1 MKKVLLFFICLF
13 IAGSAFAQKEY
24 KGDGPDDYLRLIPLG
39 ATVALKACG
48 VQSRDDWQHLL
59 LNAGVSTLIT
69 AATTYTLKNTIHDTR
84 PDGTDRHA
92 FPSGHASIAFS
103 GAHVLF
109 KEYKDVS
116 PWIGIGG
123 YAVATAVSCDRV
135 RRNRHHWDDVVAGAA
150 IGILSTEFSYW
161 LGNKLWPSN
170 KENLQVS
177 LTPSSLHLS
186 FPLFSGAEKRG
197 KRDIHLPPSPPYM
210 EGLN

>member
-1 MKKVLLFFICLF
+1 MKRLLSIIVC
-13 IAGSAFAQKEY
+13 IVISSSAFAQKEY
-24 KGDGPDDYLRLIPLG
+24 KGDGPDDYLRLVPLG

-92 FPSGHASIAFS
+92 FPSGHAAIAFS
-103 GAHVLF
+103 GAHVLY

-135 RRNRHHWDDVVAGAA
+135 RRNRHRWDDVAAGAA
-150 IGILSTEFSYW
+150 IGILSTELSYW
-161 LGNKLWPSN
+161 LGSKLWPNN

-177 LTPSSLHLS
+177 FTPTALQIQYKL
-186 FPLFSGAEKRG
+186 
-197 KRDIHLPPSPPYM
+197 
-210 EGLN
+210 

>member
-1 MKKVLLFFICLF
+1 MNKVLLFFICLF

-59 LNAGVSTLIT
+59 LNAGVSTLVS

-92 FPSGHASIAFS
+92 FPSGHAAIAFS
-103 GAHVLF
+103 GAHVLY

-123 YAVATAVSCDRV
+123 YAVATAVSLDRI
-135 RRNRHHWDDVVAGAA
+135 RRNRHRWDDVAAGAA
-150 IGILSTEFSYW
+150 IGIASTELSYW
-161 LGNKLWPSN
+161 LGSKLWPSN

-177 LTPSSLHLS
+177 LTPSSLQFS
-186 FPLFSGAEKRG
+186 F
-197 KRDIHLPPSPPYM
+197 IPSF
-210 EGLN
+210 LWRR

>member
-1 MKKVLLFFICLF
+1 MKINKAVLTTFAFIFL
-13 IAGSAFAQKEY
+13 AGSAFAQKEY
-24 KGDGPDDYLRLIPLG
+24 KGDGPDDYLRLVPLG

-92 FPSGHASIAFS
+92 FPSGHAAIAFS
-103 GAHVLF
+103 GAHVLY

-135 RRNRHHWDDVVAGAA
+135 RRNRHRWDDVAAGAA
-150 IGILSTEFSYW
+150 IGILSTELSYW
-161 LGNKLWPSN
+161 LGSKLWPNN

-177 LTPSSLHLS
+177 VTPTALQIQYKL
-186 FPLFSGAEKRG
+186 
-197 KRDIHLPPSPPYM
+197 
-210 EGLN
+210 

>member
-1 MKKVLLFFICLF
+1 MKINKAVLTTFAFIFL
-13 IAGSAFAQKEY
+13 AGSAFAQKEY
-24 KGDGPDDYLRLIPLG
+24 KGDGPDDYLRLVPLG
-39 ATVALKACG
+39 ATVALKVCG

-59 LNAGVSTLIT
+59 LNAGVSTLIS

-92 FPSGHASIAFS
+92 FPSGHAAIAFS

-135 RRNRHHWDDVVAGAA
+135 RRNRHRWDDVAAGAA
-150 IGILSTEFSYW
+150 IGILSTELSYW
-161 LGNKLWPSN
+161 LGSKLWPNN

-177 LTPSSLHLS
+177 VTPSSLQLT
-186 FPLFSGAEKRG
+186 FNYPL
-197 KRDIHLPPSPPYM
+197 
-210 EGLN
+210 

>member
-1 MKKVLLFFICLF
+1 MKINKAVLTTFAFIFL
-13 IAGSAFAQKEY
+13 AGSAFAQKEY
-24 KGDGPDDYLRLIPLG
+24 KGDGPDDYLRLVPLG
-39 ATVALKACG
+39 ATVVLKACG
-48 VQSRDDWQHLL
+48 VQSKDDWQHLL

-92 FPSGHASIAFS
+92 FPSGHAAIAFS

-135 RRNRHHWDDVVAGAA
+135 FRNRHRWDDVAAGAA
-150 IGILSTEFSYW
+150 IGILSTELSYW
-161 LGNKLWPSN
+161 LGSKLWPNN

-177 LTPSSLHLS
+177 VTPTALQIQYKL
-186 FPLFSGAEKRG
+186 
-197 KRDIHLPPSPPYM
+197 
-210 EGLN
+210 

>member
-1 MKKVLLFFICLF
+1 MKINKALF
-13 IAGSAFAQKEY
+13 ITFAFFFLANSAFAQKEY

-59 LNAGVSTLIT
+59 LNAGVSTLVS
-69 AATTYTLKNTIHDTR
+69 AAATYTLKNTIHDTR

-103 GAHVLF
+103 GAHVLY

-123 YAVATAVSCDRV
+123 YAVATAVSLDRI
-135 RRNRHHWDDVVAGAA
+135 RRNRHRWDDVAAGAA
-150 IGILSTEFSYW
+150 IGIASTELSYW
-161 LGNKLWPSN
+161 LGSKLWPSN

-177 LTPSSLHLS
+177 LTPSSLQLS
-186 FPLFSGAEKRG
+186 F
-197 KRDIHLPPSPPYM
+197 IPSF
-210 EGLN
+210 LWRR

>member
-1 MKKVLLFFICLF
+1 MKINKAVLTTFSFIFL
-13 IAGSAFAQKEY
+13 AGSVYAQKEY

-39 ATVALKACG
+39 ATVALKVCG

-92 FPSGHASIAFS
+92 FPSGHAAIAFS

-135 RRNRHHWDDVVAGAA
+135 RRNRHRWDDVAAGAA
-150 IGILSTEFSYW
+150 IGILSTELSYW
-161 LGNKLWPSN
+161 LGSKLWPNN

-177 LTPSSLHLS
+177 VTPSSLQLTFNH
-186 FPLFSGAEKRG
+186 PL
-197 KRDIHLPPSPPYM
+197 
-210 EGLN
+210 

>member
-1 MKKVLLFFICLF
+1 MNKVILFFICLF

-59 LNAGVSTLIT
+59 LNAGVSTLVS

-92 FPSGHASIAFS
+92 FPSGHAAIAFS
-103 GAHVLF
+103 GAHVLY

-123 YAVATAVSCDRV
+123 YAVATAVSLDRI
-135 RRNRHHWDDVVAGAA
+135 RRNRHRWDDVAAGAA
-150 IGILSTEFSYW
+150 IGIASTELSYW
-161 LGNKLWPSN
+161 LGSKLWPSN

-177 LTPSSLHLS
+177 LTPSSLQFS
-186 FPLFSGAEKRG
+186 F
-197 KRDIHLPPSPPYM
+197 IPSF
-210 EGLN
+210 LWRR

>member
-1 MKKVLLFFICLF
+1 MKRLLSIIVC
-13 IAGSAFAQKEY
+13 IVISCSAFAQKEY
-24 KGDGPDDYLRLIPLG
+24 KGDGPDDYLRLVPLG
-39 ATVALKACG
+39 ATVALKVCG

-92 FPSGHASIAFS
+92 FPSGHAAIAFS

-123 YAVATAVSCDRV
+123 YAVATAVSYDRV
-135 RRNRHHWDDVVAGAA
+135 RRNRHRWDDVAAGAA
-150 IGILSTEFSYW
+150 IGILSTELSYW
-161 LGNKLWPSN
+161 LGSKLWPNN

-177 LTPSSLHLS
+177 VTPSSLQLT
-186 FPLFSGAEKRG
+186 FNYPL
-197 KRDIHLPPSPPYM
+197 
-210 EGLN
+210 

>member
-1 MKKVLLFFICLF
+1 MKINKAVLTTFAFIFL
-13 IAGSAFAQKEY
+13 AGSAFAQKEY
-24 KGDGPDDYLRLIPLG
+24 KGDGPDDYLRLVPLG

-92 FPSGHASIAFS
+92 FPSGHAAIAFS

-135 RRNRHHWDDVVAGAA
+135 RRNRHRWDDVAAGAA
-150 IGILSTEFSYW
+150 IGILSTELSYW
-161 LGNKLWPSN
+161 LGSKLWPNN

-177 LTPSSLHLS
+177 LTPSSLQLTYN
-186 FPLFSGAEKRG
+186 L
-197 KRDIHLPPSPPYM
+197 
-210 EGLN
+210 

>member
-1 MKKVLLFFICLF
+1 MKINKAVLTTFAFIFL
-13 IAGSAFAQKEY
+13 AGSAFAQKEY
-24 KGDGPDDYLRLIPLG
+24 KGDGPDDYLRLVPLG
-39 ATVALKACG
+39 ATVVLKACG
-48 VQSRDDWQHLL
+48 VKSRDDWQHLL

-92 FPSGHASIAFS
+92 FPSGHAAIAFS

-123 YAVATAVSCDRV
+123 YAVATAVSCDRAL
-135 RRNRHHWDDVVAGAA
+135 RNRHRWDDVAAGAA
-150 IGILSTEFSYW
+150 IGILSTELSYW
-161 LGNKLWPSN
+161 LGSKLWPNN

-177 LTPSSLHLS
+177 VTPSSLQLTYN
-186 FPLFSGAEKRG
+186 L
-197 KRDIHLPPSPPYM
+197 
-210 EGLN
+210 

>member
-1 MKKVLLFFICLF
+1 MKINKAVLTTFAFIFL
-13 IAGSAFAQKEY
+13 AGSAFAQKEY
-24 KGDGPDDYLRLIPLG
+24 KGDGPDDYLRLVPLG

-92 FPSGHASIAFS
+92 FPSGHAAIAFS

-135 RRNRHHWDDVVAGAA
+135 LHNRHRWDDVAAGAA
-150 IGILSTEFSYW
+150 IGILSTELSYW
-161 LGNKLWPSN
+161 LGSKLWPNN

-177 LTPSSLHLS
+177 VTPSSLQLTFNH
-186 FPLFSGAEKRG
+186 PL
-197 KRDIHLPPSPPYM
+197 
-210 EGLN
+210 

>member
-1 MKKVLLFFICLF
+1 MKRLLSIIVC
-13 IAGSAFAQKEY
+13 IVISCSAFAQKEY
-24 KGDGPDDYLRLIPLG
+24 KGDGPDDYLRLVPLG
-39 ATVALKACG
+39 ATVVLKACG

-92 FPSGHASIAFS
+92 FPSGHAAIAFS

-135 RRNRHHWDDVVAGAA
+135 RRNRHRWDDVAAGAA
-150 IGILSTEFSYW
+150 IGILSTELSYW
-161 LGNKLWPSN
+161 LGSKLWPNN
-170 KENLQVS
+170 KESLQVS
-177 LTPSSLHLS
+177 VTPSSLQLTFNH
-186 FPLFSGAEKRG
+186 PL
-197 KRDIHLPPSPPYM
+197 
-210 EGLN
+210 

>member
-1 MKKVLLFFICLF
+1 MKINKAVLTTFAFIFL
-13 IAGSAFAQKEY
+13 AGSAFAQKEY

-39 ATVALKACG
+39 ATVVLKACG

-92 FPSGHASIAFS
+92 FPSGHAAIAFS

-109 KEYKDVS
+109 KEYKGVS

-135 RRNRHHWDDVVAGAA
+135 FRNRHHWDDVAAGAA
-150 IGILSTEFSYW
+150 IGILSTELSYW
-161 LGNKLWPSN
+161 LGSKLWPNN

-177 LTPSSLHLS
+177 VTPSSLQ
-186 FPLFSGAEKRG
+186 
-197 KRDIHLPPSPPYM
+197 IHYKL
-210 EGLN
+210 

>member
-1 MKKVLLFFICLF
+1 MKRLLSIIVC
-13 IAGSAFAQKEY
+13 IVISSSAFAQKEY
-24 KGDGPDDYLRLIPLG
+24 KGDGPDDYLRLVPLG

-92 FPSGHASIAFS
+92 FPSGHAAIAFS
-103 GAHVLF
+103 GAHVLY

-135 RRNRHHWDDVVAGAA
+135 LRNRHRWDDVAAGAA
-150 IGILSTEFSYW
+150 IGILSTELSYW
-161 LGNKLWPSN
+161 LGSKLWPNN

-177 LTPSSLHLS
+177 LTPSSLQLTFNH
-186 FPLFSGAEKRG
+186 PL
-197 KRDIHLPPSPPYM
+197 
-210 EGLN
+210 

>member
-1 MKKVLLFFICLF
+1 M
-13 IAGSAFAQKEY
+13 
-24 KGDGPDDYLRLIPLG
+24 
-39 ATVALKACG
+39 
-48 VQSRDDWQHLL
+48 QSRDDWQHLL

-92 FPSGHASIAFS
+92 FPSGHAAIAFS

-135 RRNRHHWDDVVAGAA
+135 LRNRHHWDDVAAGAA
-150 IGILSTEFSYW
+150 IGILSTELSYW
-161 LGNKLWPSN
+161 LGSKLWPNN

-177 LTPSSLHLS
+177 VTPSSLQLTFNH
-186 FPLFSGAEKRG
+186 PL
-197 KRDIHLPPSPPYM
+197 
-210 EGLN
+210 

>member
-1 MKKVLLFFICLF
+1 LKINKAVLTTFAFIFL
-13 IAGSAFAQKEY
+13 AGSAFAQKEY
-24 KGDGPDDYLRLIPLG
+24 KGDGPDDYLRLVPLG
-39 ATVALKACG
+39 ATVVLKACG

-92 FPSGHASIAFS
+92 FPSGHAAIAFS

-123 YAVATAVSCDRV
+123 YVVATAVSCDRV
-135 RRNRHHWDDVVAGAA
+135 RRNRHRWDDVAAGAA
-150 IGILSTEFSYW
+150 IGILSTELSYW
-161 LGNKLWPSN
+161 LGSKLWPNN

-177 LTPSSLHLS
+177 VTPSSLQLTFNH
-186 FPLFSGAEKRG
+186 PL
-197 KRDIHLPPSPPYM
+197 
-210 EGLN
+210 

>member
-1 MKKVLLFFICLF
+1 MKINKAVLTTFAFIFL
-13 IAGSAFAQKEY
+13 AGSAFAQKEY
-24 KGDGPDDYLRLIPLG
+24 KGDGPDDYLRLVPLG

-135 RRNRHHWDDVVAGAA
+135 LRNRHHLDDVAAGAA
-150 IGILSTEFSYW
+150 IGILSTELSYW
-161 LGNKLWPSN
+161 LGSKLWPNN

-177 LTPSSLHLS
+177 VTPSSLQLTYN
-186 FPLFSGAEKRG
+186 L
-197 KRDIHLPPSPPYM
+197 
-210 EGLN
+210 

>member
-1 MKKVLLFFICLF
+1 M
-13 IAGSAFAQKEY
+13 
-24 KGDGPDDYLRLIPLG
+24 
-39 ATVALKACG
+39 
-48 VQSRDDWQHLL
+48 QSRDDWQHLL

-92 FPSGHASIAFS
+92 FPSGHAAIAFS

-135 RRNRHHWDDVVAGAA
+135 LRNRHRWDDVAAGAA
-150 IGILSTEFSYW
+150 IGILSTELSYW
-161 LGNKLWPSN
+161 LGSKLWPNN

-177 LTPSSLHLS
+177 VTPSSLQLTFNH
-186 FPLFSGAEKRG
+186 PL
-197 KRDIHLPPSPPYM
+197 
-210 EGLN
+210 

>member
-1 MKKVLLFFICLF
+1 MNKVILFFICLF

-59 LNAGVSTLIT
+59 LNAGVSTLVS

-92 FPSGHASIAFS
+92 FPSGHAAIAFS
-103 GAHVLF
+103 GAHVLY

-123 YAVATAVSCDRV
+123 YAVATAVSLDRI
-135 RRNRHHWDDVVAGAA
+135 RRNRHRWDDVVAGAA
-150 IGILSTEFSYW
+150 IGIASTELSYW
-161 LGNKLWPSN
+161 LGSKLWPSN

-177 LTPSSLHLS
+177 LTPSSLQLS
-186 FPLFSGAEKRG
+186 F
-197 KRDIHLPPSPPYM
+197 IPSF
-210 EGLN
+210 LWRR

>member
-1 MKKVLLFFICLF
+1 MNKVLLFFICLF
-13 IAGSAFAQKEY
+13 FAGSTFAQKEY

-123 YAVATAVSCDRV
+123 YAVATAVSLDRI
-135 RRNRHHWDDVVAGAA
+135 RRNRHRWDDVAAGAA
-150 IGILSTEFSYW
+150 IGIASTELSYW
-161 LGNKLWPSN
+161 LGSKLWPNN

-177 LTPSSLHLS
+177 LTPSSLQLS
-186 FPLFSGAEKRG
+186 FIQPL
-197 KRDIHLPPSPPYM
+197 
-210 EGLN
+210 

>member
-1 MKKVLLFFICLF
+1 MKINKAVLTTFAFIFL
-13 IAGSAFAQKEY
+13 AGSAFAQKEY
-24 KGDGPDDYLRLIPLG
+24 KGDGPDDYLRLVPLG
-39 ATVALKACG
+39 ATVALKVCG

-92 FPSGHASIAFS
+92 FPSGHAAIAFS

-123 YAVATAVSCDRV
+123 YAAATAVSYDRV
-135 RRNRHHWDDVVAGAA
+135 RRNRHRWDDVAAGAA
-150 IGILSTEFSYW
+150 IGILSTELSYW
-161 LGNKLWPSN
+161 LGSKLWPNN

-177 LTPSSLHLS
+177 VTPTALQIQYKL
-186 FPLFSGAEKRG
+186 
-197 KRDIHLPPSPPYM
+197 
-210 EGLN
+210 

>member
-1 MKKVLLFFICLF
+1 MLALAAPKIDNRELKINKAVLTTFAFIFL
-13 IAGSAFAQKEY
+13 AGSAFAQKEY

-39 ATVALKACG
+39 ATVALKVCG

-92 FPSGHASIAFS
+92 FPSGHAAIAFS
-103 GAHVLF
+103 GAHVLY

-135 RRNRHHWDDVVAGAA
+135 FRNRHHWDDVAAGAA
-150 IGILSTEFSYW
+150 IGILSTELSYW
-161 LGNKLWPSN
+161 LGSKLWPTN

-177 LTPSSLHLS
+177 VTPSSLHLT
-186 FPLFSGAEKRG
+186 FHHPL
-197 KRDIHLPPSPPYM
+197 
-210 EGLN
+210 

>member
-1 MKKVLLFFICLF
+1 MKINKAVLTTFAFIFL
-13 IAGSAFAQKEY
+13 AGSAFAQKEY
-24 KGDGPDDYLRLIPLG
+24 KGDGPDDYLRLVPLG
-39 ATVALKACG
+39 ATVVLKACG

-92 FPSGHASIAFS
+92 FPSGHAAIAFS
-103 GAHVLF
+103 GAHILY

-135 RRNRHHWDDVVAGAA
+135 RRNRHRWDDVAAGAA
-150 IGILSTEFSYW
+150 IGILSTELSYW
-161 LGNKLWPSN
+161 LGSKLWPNN

-177 LTPSSLHLS
+177 VTPSSLQLTFNH
-186 FPLFSGAEKRG
+186 PL
-197 KRDIHLPPSPPYM
+197 
-210 EGLN
+210 

>member
-1 MKKVLLFFICLF
+1 MKRLLSIIVC
-13 IAGSAFAQKEY
+13 IVISCSAFAQKEY
-24 KGDGPDDYLRLIPLG
+24 KGDGPDDYLRLVPLG

-84 PDGTDRHA
+84 PDGTDCHA
-92 FPSGHASIAFS
+92 FPSGHAAIAFS

-123 YAVATAVSCDRV
+123 YAVATAVSYDRV
-135 RRNRHHWDDVVAGAA
+135 RRNRHHWDDVAAGAA
-150 IGILSTEFSYW
+150 IGILSTELSYW
-161 LGNKLWPSN
+161 LGSKLWPNN

-177 LTPSSLHLS
+177 VTPTALQIQYKL
-186 FPLFSGAEKRG
+186 
-197 KRDIHLPPSPPYM
+197 
-210 EGLN
+210 

>member
-1 MKKVLLFFICLF
+1 MKINKAVLTTFAFIFL
-13 IAGSAFAQKEY
+13 AGSAFAQKEY
-24 KGDGPDDYLRLIPLG
+24 KGDGPDDYLRLVPLG
-39 ATVALKACG
+39 ATVVLKACG

-92 FPSGHASIAFS
+92 FPSGHAAIAFS

-135 RRNRHHWDDVVAGAA
+135 LRNRHRWDDVAAGAA
-150 IGILSTEFSYW
+150 IGILSTELSYC
-161 LGNKLWPSN
+161 LGSKLWPNN

-177 LTPSSLHLS
+177 VTASSLQLTYN
-186 FPLFSGAEKRG
+186 L
-197 KRDIHLPPSPPYM
+197 
-210 EGLN
+210 